1 MSSPLNAAA
10 LPRQAAAVP
19 PRRKRASG
27 ASHKRWLPALF
38 LGPAVLIMAVA
49 CLYPVLSAFQL
60 ALFDWNMGTPWSE
73 ARWVGLDNFRAAFS
87 NPQVWSS
94 LWTTLL
100 FAAVC
105 VSAEMVLGIALALAL
120 EHPVRGTAFFRTL
133 FILPMMIAPIA
144 VGLAWRYLFDAQFGL
159 INAVLALFGIAAKG
173 WLSDPSLAFMAIVVA
188 DVWQWTPFV
197 FIMMVAALANVDGA
211 VIEASRIDGARWW
224 QMTFLVKLP
233 MVMNVIAITLM
244 MRLIDAFRVLE
255 VIYVLTF
262 GGPGDSTEILAL
274 HIYKTA
280 FVGQQLG
287 VAAAISVLLLVVVA
301 ALSWGALRLS
311 NPMKN
316 ER

>member
-1 MSSPLNAAA
+1 M
-10 LPRQAAAVP
+10 
-19 PRRKRASG
+19 RRPA
-27 ASHKRWLPALF
+27 WLPVF
-38 LGPAVLIMAVA
+38 YVGPAVLVMAAA
-49 CLYPVLSAFQL
+49 CLYPVVSAIQL
-60 ALFDWNMGTPWSE
+60 GFFDWSLGTPWSE
-73 ARWVGLDNFRAAFS
+73 ARWVGLANFVSAFS
-87 NPQVWSS
+87 NPRVWSS
-94 LWTTLL
+94 LWTTLM

-144 VGLAWRYLFDAQFGL
+144 VGLAWRYIFDAQFGL
-159 INAVLALFGIAAKG
+159 LNALLGVVGVAPLG
-173 WLSDPSLAFMAIVVA
+173 WLADPTLAFIAIVIA
-188 DVWQWTPFV
+188 DIWQWTPFV

-224 QMTFLVKLP
+224 QMTFRVKLP

-262 GGPGDSTEILAL
+262 GGPGDSTEILSL

-287 VAAAISVLLLVVVA
+287 VAAAVSVLLLAVVA

-311 NPMKN
+311 NPMK
-316 ER
+316 ESA

>member
-1 MSSPLNAAA
+1 M
-10 LPRQAAAVP
+10 RTP
-19 PRRKRASG
+19 P
-27 ASHKRWLPALF
+27 WVPALY
-38 LGPAVLIMAVA
+38 LGPAVLVMAAA

-60 ALFDWNMGTPWSE
+60 GLFDWSLGTPWSE
-73 ARWVGLDNFRAAFS
+73 ARWVGLANFITAFS

-94 LWTTLL
+94 LGTTLM

-105 VSAEMVLGIALALAL
+105 VGAEMVLGIALALAL
-120 EHPVRGTAFFRTL
+120 EHPVRGTAVFRTL
-133 FILPMMIAPIA
+133 FILPMMMAPIA

-159 INAVLALFGIAAKG
+159 INAVLKLLGLSAKT
-173 WLSDPSLAFMAIVVA
+173 WLADPSLAFTAIVIA
-188 DVWQWTPFV
+188 DIWQWTPFV
-197 FIMMVAALANVDGA
+197 FIMMSAALANVDGA

-224 QMTFLVKLP
+224 QMTLWVKLP
-233 MVMNVIAITLM
+233 MVMHVIAITLM

-262 GGPGDSTEILAL
+262 GGPGNSTEILAL

-287 VAAAISVLLLVVVA
+287 AAAAISVLLLAVVA
-301 ALSWGALRLS
+301 LLSWGALRLS

-316 ER
+316 DR

>member
-1 MSSPLNAAA
+1 MRNS
-10 LPRQAAAVP
+10 
-19 PRRKRASG
+19 KWAS
-27 ASHKRWLPALF
+27 ALF
-38 LGPAVLIMAVA
+38 VGPAVLVMAAA
-49 CLYPVLSAFQL
+49 CLYPVISAFQL
-60 ALFDWNMGTPWSE
+60 SLFDWSMGTPWSS
-73 ARWVGLDNFRAAFS
+73 ARWVGIDNFVSAFS
-87 NPQVWSS
+87 NPRVWSS
-94 LWTTLL
+94 LLTTLM

-105 VSAEMVLGIALALAL
+105 VSLEMALGIALALAL
-120 EHPVRGTAFFRTL
+120 EHPVRGMAFFRTL

-159 INAVLALFGIAAKG
+159 VNAVLALFGISAKI
-173 WLSDPSLAFMAIVVA
+173 WLADPQLAFIAIVIA

-197 FIMMVAALANVDGA
+197 FIMIIAALANVDSA
-211 VIEASRIDGARWW
+211 AIEASRIDGANWL

-233 MVMNVIAITLM
+233 MIMHVIAITLM

-262 GGPGDSTEILAL
+262 GGPGDSTEILSL

-287 VAAAISVLLLVVVA
+287 VAGAVSVLLLVVVA
-301 ALSWGALRLS
+301 LLSWGALRLS
-311 NPMKN
+311 NPLKD

>member
-1 MSSPLNAAA
+1 MRTA
-10 LPRQAAAVP
+10 
-19 PRRKRASG
+19 
-27 ASHKRWLPALF
+27 RWVPALYV
-38 LGPAVLIMAVA
+38 GPAILVMAAA

-60 ALFDWNMGTPWSE
+60 AGFDWSMGTPWSS
-73 ARWVGLDNFRAAFS
+73 ARWVGWDNFVSAFS
-87 NPQVWSS
+87 NPRVWSS

-120 EHPVRGTAFFRTL
+120 EHPVRGMALFRTL

-144 VGLAWRYLFDAQFGL
+144 VGLAWRYMFDAQFGL
-159 INAVLALFGIAAKG
+159 INAVLGVFGIGAKT
-173 WLSDPSLAFMAIVVA
+173 WLADPTLAFAAIVIA
-188 DVWQWTPFV
+188 DIWQWTPFV
-197 FIMMVAALANVDGA
+197 FIMMIAALANIDSS

-224 QMTFLVKLP
+224 QMTFRVKLP
-233 MVMNVIAITLM
+233 MVMHVIAITLM

-255 VIYVLTF
+255 VVYVLTF

-301 ALSWGALRLS
+301 LLSWGALRLS
-311 NPMKN
+311 NPMKSD
-316 ER
+316 R

>member
-1 MSSPLNAAA
+1 M
-10 LPRQAAAVP
+10 
-19 PRRKRASG
+19 RRPA
-27 ASHKRWLPALF
+27 WLPVF
-38 LGPAVLIMAVA
+38 YVGPAVLVMAAA
-49 CLYPVLSAFQL
+49 CLYPVVSAIQL
-60 ALFDWNMGTPWSE
+60 GFFDWGLGTPWSG
-73 ARWVGLDNFRAAFS
+73 ARWAGLDNFVSAFS
-87 NPQVWSS
+87 NPRVWSS
-94 LWTTLL
+94 LWTTLM

-105 VSAEMVLGIALALAL
+105 VSAEMVLGIALAPAL
-120 EHPVRGTAFFRTL
+120 EHPVRGTALFRTL

-144 VGLAWRYLFDAQFGL
+144 VGLAWRYIFDAQFGL
-159 INAVLALFGIAAKG
+159 LNALLGIFGVAPMG
-173 WLSDPSLAFMAIVVA
+173 WLADPTLAFIAIVIA

-224 QMTFLVKLP
+224 QMTFKVKLP
-233 MVMNVIAITLM
+233 MVMNVIAITLV

-262 GGPGDSTEILAL
+262 GGPGDSTEILSL

-287 VAAAISVLLLVVVA
+287 VAAAVSVLLLVVVA

-311 NPMKN
+311 NPLK
-316 ER
+316 ESA

>member
-1 MSSPLNAAA
+1 MRNS
-10 LPRQAAAVP
+10 RW
-19 PRRKRASG
+19 AS
-27 ASHKRWLPALF
+27 ALF
-38 LGPAVLIMAVA
+38 VGPAVLVMAAA

-60 ALFDWNMGTPWSE
+60 SLFDWSMGTPWSS
-73 ARWVGLDNFRAAFS
+73 ARWVGLDNFVSAFS
-87 NPQVWSS
+87 NPRVWSS
-94 LWTTLL
+94 LWTTLM

-105 VSAEMVLGIALALAL
+105 VSAEMALGIGLALAL
-120 EHPVRGTAFFRTL
+120 EHPVRGMAFFRTL

-144 VGLAWRYLFDAQFGL
+144 VGLTWRYLFDAQFGL
-159 INAVLALFGIAAKG
+159 INAVLALFGISAKI
-173 WLSDPSLAFMAIVVA
+173 WLADPTLAFISIVIA
-188 DVWQWTPFV
+188 DIWQWTPFV
-197 FIMMVAALANVDGA
+197 FIMIIAALANVDSA

-233 MVMNVIAITLM
+233 MIMHVIAITLM

-262 GGPGDSTEILAL
+262 GGPGDSTEILSL

-287 VAAAISVLLLVVVA
+287 VAGAVSVLLLVVVA
-301 ALSWGALRLS
+301 LLSWAALRLS
-311 NPMKN
+311 NPLKD

>member
-1 MSSPLNAAA
+1 MKTPHW
-10 LPRQAAAVP
+10 V
-19 PRRKRASG
+19 
-27 ASHKRWLPALF
+27 PALYI
-38 LGPAVLIMAVA
+38 GPAVVVMAAA
-49 CLYPVLSAFQL
+49 CLYPVLAAFQL
-60 ALFDWNMGTPWSE
+60 AGYDWSMGTPWSS
-73 ARWVGLDNFRAAFS
+73 ARWVGWDNFVSAFA
-87 NPQVWSS
+87 NPRVWSS

-120 EHPVRGTAFFRTL
+120 EHPVRGMAFFRTL

-159 INAVLALFGIAAKG
+159 INAVLGLFGIAAQS
-173 WLSDPSLAFMAIVVA
+173 WLADPSLAFASIVVA
-188 DVWQWTPFV
+188 DIWQWTPFV
-197 FIMMVAALANVDGA
+197 FIMMIAALAGVDGA
-211 VIEASRIDGARWW
+211 VIEASRIDGANWW
-224 QMTFLVKLP
+224 QMTFRVKLP
-233 MVMNVIAITLM
+233 MVMHVIAITLM

-287 VAAAISVLLLVVVA
+287 VAAAISILLLAVVA

-311 NPMKN
+311 NPMKGDA
-316 ER
+316 R

>member
-1 MSSPLNAAA
+1 MRTPRWVPLFY
-10 LPRQAAAVP
+10 V
-19 PRRKRASG
+19 
-27 ASHKRWLPALF
+27 
-38 LGPAVLIMAVA
+38 GPAVLVMAAA

-60 ALFDWNMGTPWSE
+60 SFFDWSMGTPWSS
-73 ARWVGLDNFRAAFS
+73 ARFVGLDSFVSAFS
-87 NPQVWSS
+87 NPRVWSS
-94 LWTTLL
+94 LWTTLM

-120 EHPVRGTAFFRTL
+120 EHPVRGMAFFRTL

-144 VGLAWRYLFDAQFGL
+144 VGLAWRYMFDAQFGL
-159 INAVLALFGIAAKG
+159 INAVLALFDIAPMA
-173 WLSDPSLAFMAIVVA
+173 WLADPTLAFAAIVIA

-197 FIMMVAALANVDGA
+197 FIMMIAALANVDSS
-211 VIEASRIDGARWW
+211 VIEASRIDGATWW
-224 QMTFLVKLP
+224 QMTFRVKLP
-233 MVMNVIAITLM
+233 MVMHVIAITLM

-311 NPMKN
+311 NPMKSDQ
-316 ER
+316 R